1 MMIMMMDTNFVQARE
16 VQLGSPTDMNLDVS
30 WVVKPIWFEN
40 MIRKVDQIDCG
51 DDVDEKQA
59 NKQFCPDL
67 EADKIPYDCGDNADD
82 SDKRDE
88 GGDQ

>member
-1 MMIMMMDTNFVQARE
+1 
-16 VQLGSPTDMNLDVS
+16 MNLDVS
-30 WVVKPIWFEN
+30 SVVNPILLGN
-40 MIRKVDQIDCG
+40 LIRKVDQIDCG

-59 NKQFCPDL
+59 SKQLCPDL

-88 GGDQ
+88 GNDGDHGDKKEDVM